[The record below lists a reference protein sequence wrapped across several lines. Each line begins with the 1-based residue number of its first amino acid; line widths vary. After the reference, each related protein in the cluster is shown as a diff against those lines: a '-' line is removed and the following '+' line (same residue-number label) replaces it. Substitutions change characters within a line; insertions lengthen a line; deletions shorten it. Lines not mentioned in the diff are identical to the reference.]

1 MLITEV
7 SHIQGGN
14 ITGQGREGQGKT
26 GELGHLHVVIEKIHA
41 VRQLW
46 KEMQHH
52 LAKGKVSSGSCIEVK
67 DGSVKGQ

>member
-1 MLITEV
+1 MEIEV
-7 SHIQGGN
+7 KVEAQDKEGE
-14 ITGQGREGQGKT
+14 GRTRKG
-26 GELGHLHVVIEKIHA
+26 GHLNIVIEKIHA

-67 DGSVKGQ
+67 EGSVKGQ